1 MGNQSE
7 KIYNKIIKLATNR
20 APYSILMLVN
30 NKYRNNE
37 LHFKNK
43 KIIKKEKM
51 FSDETL
57 LCTSEANGFL
67 WSGNLG
73 FMMEDHTNQPLS

>member
-7 KIYNKIIKLATNR
+7 KIYNKIIKLAINR

-43 KIIKKEKM
+43 KIIKKRRCFQMKFCFVHLKQM
-51 FSDETL
+51 AFCGLETWVL
-57 LCTSEANGFL
+57 
-67 WSGNLG
+67 
-73 FMMEDHTNQPLS
+73 